1 MPIQALG
8 SGRHV
13 RGQADDMVYRF
24 SPAIPRLPGVTA
36 ALAYLAPTTERPYN
50 YMYEPPAGTA
60 RENCEYRAR
69 PVWIKDARA
78 MALPPA
84 IHLEGFE
91 LWDAPSTVTDFT
103 DQDAIR
109 SRYYA
114 EAAEL
119 AKYVT
124 GANHAHI
131 FDHQVR
137 QREAGRPTLTF
148 GRHGDGRRPG
158 AAGRIHNDY
167 TETSG
172 QKRFEILPLDEKV
185 RATAQRFAI
194 VNIWRSIVGKVV
206 DTPLAVCDARSIS
219 VEDLVAADLYY
230 QDRSGELYLVQESP
244 RHRWAYFSEM
254 DSNEALVFKQYDSQV
269 DGVARFTP
277 HSAFDLPDIPA
288 DAPLRQSIEIRCLVT
303 YS

>member
-1 MPIQALG
+1 MHTYIADGQQTNGDSSTFTFLARMRTERIARLCRGWDWPLMSFIAVLAKTIRDRVRGERSCKSKRWIHADIFVIKPTIG
-8 SGRHV
+8 STDFRPRYRAYPVRRPRLLTSRRSLSVLQLHV
-13 RGQADDMVYRF
+13 RAARRN
-24 SPAIPRLPGVTA
+24 SPRELRVSGETGVDQGR
-36 ALAYLAPTTERPYN
+36 AL
-50 YMYEPPAGTA
+50 
-60 RENCEYRAR
+60 
-69 PVWIKDARA
+69 A

-84 IHLEGFE
+84 IHVEGFE
-91 LWDAPSTVTDFT
+91 LWDAPSAVTNFT
-103 DQDAIR
+103 DRDAIR

-148 GRHGDGRRPG
+148 GRHGEGSRPG
-158 AAGRIHNDY
+158 AAGRIRNDY

-194 VNIWRSIVGKVV
+194 VNIWRSIGGKVV
-206 DTPLAVCDARSIS
+206 DTPLARGVVRTSSMPIASTRSRKAGPYDVS
-219 VEDLVAADLYY
+219 
-230 QDRSGELYLVQESP
+230 RSRS
-244 RHRWAYFSEM
+244 
-254 DSNEALVFKQYDSQV
+254 K
-269 DGVARFTP
+269 
-277 HSAFDLPDIPA
+277 
-288 DAPLRQSIEIRCLVT
+288 
-303 YS
+303 